1 MSEFVDVLLAES
13 ELSDDM
19 LLRELLG
26 ELERET
32 TTVRPMPSA
41 TLSALMSPKR
51 PLSAHVSTRGARR
64 RPSFAA
70 RSAIIASAAVI
81 GVVAL
86 GAGAAAAS
94 PATRSA
100 IDAGVAA
107 IAHLFEPSHGL
118 GTHGTTKHGAHPPET
133 HGIHQHLSR
142 FTPSDGTSEA
152 DHASRHQRDGSQN
165 GDDPNSESNAGSG
178 LASGDT
184 KSDSSGPEASGSG
197 ETGSGGS
204 GSGESGSGS
213 AGSDSSE
220 QSGDKNSGD
229 SHGGDGG
236 GHGGGRG
243 GDDGGRATNH

>member
-51 PLSAHVSTRGARR
+51 PLSARVGTRGARR

-142 FTPSDGTSEA
+142 FTPSDGTSEV

-197 ETGSGGS
+197 ETGSGAS
-204 GSGESGSGS
+204 GSGESGSDAS
-213 AGSDSSE
+213 V
-220 QSGDKNSGD
+220 QSGDTKSGD
-229 SHGGDGG
+229 SHGGDSGG
-236 GHGGGRG
+236 DSGHGGR
-243 GDDGGRATNH
+243 GDDAGGHATNH